1 MEVPPDPRT
10 NFERRS
16 EFADEICPPPCH
28 TELEAFFD
36 RLKTH
41 PVKEWKERIINQY
54 FDQLSKS
61 KAPNDEKRRQLREQ
75 IMLKHV
81 REKRKEQLA
90 RLKEWEKEI
99 NVIDKGSAKLVVE
112 NDVDLEGPPRQMKYI
127 NAYKP
132 SQGIVIPDDPP
143 LGCECEG
150 GSCELRN
157 EKTCCPSMNGHIFPY
172 NKYGKLRIHVG
183 APIYECNKRCKC
195 GPNCSNRVVQKG
207 RKVR

>member
-1 MEVPPDPRT
+1 MKLMNDKLLYFFRKRFLEVPPDPRT

-75 IMLKHV
+75 IMLKV
-81 REKRKEQLA
+81 RFFQK
-90 RLKEWEKEI
+90 
-99 NVIDKGSAKLVVE
+99 S
-112 NDVDLEGPPRQMKYI
+112 KY
-127 NAYKP
+127 
-132 SQGIVIPDDPP
+132 
-143 LGCECEG
+143 L
-150 GSCELRN
+150 
-157 EKTCCPSMNGHIFPY
+157 
-172 NKYGKLRIHVG
+172 
-183 APIYECNKRCKC
+183 
-195 GPNCSNRVVQKG
+195 
-207 RKVR
+207 

>member
-1 MEVPPDPRT
+1 MRASLAGKFKCIFKV
-10 NFERRS
+10 
-16 EFADEICPPPCH
+16 
-28 TELEAFFD
+28 
-36 RLKTH
+36 RLKKLTFKTFS
-41 PVKEWKERIINQY
+41 PLQ
-54 FDQLSKS
+54 
-61 KAPNDEKRRQLREQ
+61 
-75 IMLKHV
+75 HV

-90 RLKEWEKEI
+90 RLKDWEKEI

-207 RKVR
+207 RKVREQELWSCKNRK